1 MNKTSNN
8 FPKDSCPISEV
19 RRNLATAYL
28 TVKGDLEAKEL
39 WAEAFEKVAEK
50 TFQVPYWRS
59 FLNASLPSSDA
70 KEISDI
76 IGIFYFSNKSIY
88 GRGYGYKFSIQTPFI
103 VPQLAR
109 SSTFMVMA
117 KTQFDAL
124 CTDTAAEVQK
134 EFFYMFLNS
143 VYSSSDT
150 YMPWLDSTAR
160 EQIPA
165 KMKEAHKQFEEQ
177 YHNNVKTPA
186 VLVFPFK
193 DCGLFIIDDEE
204 FNKEIASIQGILDE
218 SKKLYNDFIE
228 DTRGLPLYGTL
239 WKKPRGEEW
248 RKLLYTTHGMMKLAN
263 KHKAN
268 ATSVIKSTIFS
279 EKQLEKALVF
289 LKSQYNPN
297 WKSLLA
303 SPHDGLWE
311 PSIPTFWKRTKLFA
325 EYLTWTDLLWER
337 LINGQAYKDR
347 LQLTENFP
355 GMSQFGYCVFLSNAG
370 LSGYYSAAINF
381 SCKIP
386 YKFPRPVLLTSY
398 SEKRNYNLVQS
409 PESSCYLS
417 ENVYRFPIGTTGW
430 GPEDEIIAGPSENF
444 NDPLISSILK
454 NCEKLESKYKQAI
467 HTVCHAYKTVDSTG
481 QTDIK
486 EQILSSLSEYELSEF
501 KLSRGEFASL
511 Y

>member
-1 MNKTSNN
+1 MATVSSN
-8 FPKDSCPISEV
+8 FPKDSCPLSEA
-19 RRNLATAYL
+19 RRNLAAEYL
-28 TVKGDLEAKEL
+28 SAKGDLEAKEL

-50 TFQVPYWRS
+50 TFQIPYWRT

-70 KEISDI
+70 KEISEI
-76 IGIFYFSNKSIY
+76 IGVFYFSNKSIY
-88 GRGYGYKFSIQTPFI
+88 ARGYGYKFSIQTPFI
-103 VPQLAR
+103 VPQLAKGAN
-109 SSTFMVMA
+109 FLVMA
-117 KTQFDAL
+117 KSQFDAL

-150 YMPWLDSTAR
+150 YMPWLDSMTK

-165 KMKEAHKQFEEQ
+165 KIKEAHSQFEEQ

-204 FNKEIASIQGILDE
+204 LNKEIMSIQELRDE
-218 SKKLYNDFIE
+218 SKKLYNDFME
-228 DTRGLPLYGTL
+228 DTRGLPLYGAL

-248 RKLLYTTHGMMKLAN
+248 KKVLYITHGMMKLAD
-263 KHKAN
+263 KKKTN
-268 ATSVIKSTIFS
+268 AKSIIKSAIFS
-279 EKQLEKALVF
+279 EKQLERALAF

-303 SPHDGLWE
+303 SPHDGLCE
-311 PSIPTFWKRTKLFA
+311 PSIPTFWKRTRLFA

-355 GMSQFGYCVFLSNAG
+355 GMSQFSYCLFMSNAG
-370 LSGYYSAAINF
+370 LSGYYSAINL

-409 PESSCYLS
+409 PESSSYLS

-454 NCEKLESKYKQAI
+454 NCERLENKYKQAMQ
-467 HTVCHAYKTVDSTG
+467 TVCHAYRTVDSTD

-501 KLSRGEFASL
+501 RLSRGEFASL